1 MCLPPAGP
9 VAARRSGTARA
20 AAGGRLVRLLPI
32 LLCASIAHG
41 VLPAARAADSAAV
54 LRLDPALDAILPSDA
69 KVETL
74 LERDWIFDGP
84 TWVSDGGSGHLIF
97 SDVPGNAVD
106 RLNPDG
112 TTSVLLSNI
121 FAGGDPSRAYQSLG
135 LEGQKKFRMPGA
147 DGTTLD
153 RRGRI
158 VYCAYSDGRI
168 VRLEADGRRTVLASR
183 FAGRRLNAPNDLVYS
198 SDGALYFTDSRAAT
212 KHGDAE
218 GVPHEG
224 VYVLRAGK
232 VMLLSKGIDH
242 PNGLAF
248 SPDEKYLYVTNTRR
262 RNILRFRV
270 RAGGITNETT
280 FVDMSGDERTGAPD
294 GIKVDTAG
302 NVYAAG
308 PGGVWVISPAGKHL
322 GTIRTAAK
330 ITNLAFG
337 GRGLRNLYMTA
348 FGALY
353 RIRLRVARVPLHSRV
368 RGSRSAS

>member
-1 MCLPPAGP
+1 M
-9 VAARRSGTARA
+9 
-20 AAGGRLVRLLPI
+20 RLLSI
-32 LLCASIAHG
+32 LLCASSAHG
-41 VLPAARAADSAAV
+41 VFATARAADAAAV
-54 LRLDPALDAILPSDA
+54 LRLDPALDAILPADA

-74 LERDWIFDGP
+74 LERDSIFDGP
-84 TWVSDGGSGHLIF
+84 TWVSHGGSGYLIF
-97 SDVPGNAVD
+97 SDVPGNAID
-106 RLNPDG
+106 KLSPDG
-112 TTSVLLSNI
+112 TTTVLLSNI

-168 VRLEADGRRTVLASR
+168 VRLEAGGTRTVLASR
-183 FAGRRLNAPNDLVYS
+183 FAGRRLNAPNDLVYA

-212 KHGDAE
+212 KRGDAE

-224 VYVLRAGK
+224 LYVLRAGK
-232 VMLLSKGIDH
+232 VILLSGSIDH

-248 SPDEKYLYVTNTRR
+248 SPHEEYLYVTNTRR

-280 FVDMSGDERTGAPD
+280 FVDMNGDARTGAPD
-294 GIKVDTAG
+294 GIKVDTDG

-308 PGGVWVISPAGKHL
+308 PGGVWIISPAGKHI
-322 GTIRTAAK
+322 GTLRTPAK
-330 ITNLAFG
+330 ITNPAFG
-337 GRGLRNLYMTA
+337 GRDLRSLYMTA

-353 RIRLRVARVPLHSRV
+353 RIRLRAARVPRHSRV
-368 RGSRSAS
+368 RRARSAW